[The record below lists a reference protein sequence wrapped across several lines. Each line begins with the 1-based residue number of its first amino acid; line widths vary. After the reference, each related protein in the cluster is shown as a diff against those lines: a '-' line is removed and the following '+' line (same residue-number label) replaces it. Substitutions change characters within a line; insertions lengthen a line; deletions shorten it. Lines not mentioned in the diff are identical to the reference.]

1 MLGIYHSIMIKNRVV
16 FAVLLVLTTI
26 TIMKQKIIMNG
37 GPGLRSTGLQPL
49 TPVNPAAHR
58 TRSETRAPTSQPVEP
73 AAIDAGEW
81 AETCIL
87 ISILFCN
94 WRQLILSAP
103 PLLLCQV
110 ASILVPDPDSR
121 WAR

>member
-1 MLGIYHSIMIKNRVV
+1 
-16 FAVLLVLTTI
+16 
-26 TIMKQKIIMNG
+26 MNG

-58 TRSETRAPTSQPVEP
+58 TRSETRAPTSQPVEL

-81 AETCIL
+81 AEPCIL
-87 ISILFCN
+87 FSNSFLQL

-110 ASILVPDPDSR
+110 ASILVPDPDNR